1 MLLIDINKSL
11 TLKIKNLKK
20 NKDCRWSGIMLMQNE
35 TKKI

>member
-20 NKDCRWSGIMLMQNE
+20 NKDCRWSG
-35 TKKI
+35 THAHAK